1 CVTNQS
7 TVHAARRR
15 QGGVDA
21 RREDRRVDGTDHH
34 TARIP
39 PDAAGMKIEVS
50 FQSTGRL
57 LAQDVTEVGTYWST
71 PRPGGAM
78 YGEGQGILT
87 LKNGEI
93 CTWQGSGIGKPKANG
108 PGIIFRGC
116 VYYQTNSA
124 QLSRLNGTCAVFE
137 YEADE
142 NGNTKSQLWEW
153 R

>member
-1 CVTNQS
+1 MLGEKIGES
-7 TVHAARRR
+7 TGRITT
-15 QGGVDA
+15 Q
-21 RREDRRVDGTDHH
+21 RVL
-34 TARIP
+34 P

-108 PGIIFRGC
+108 TGITFRGC